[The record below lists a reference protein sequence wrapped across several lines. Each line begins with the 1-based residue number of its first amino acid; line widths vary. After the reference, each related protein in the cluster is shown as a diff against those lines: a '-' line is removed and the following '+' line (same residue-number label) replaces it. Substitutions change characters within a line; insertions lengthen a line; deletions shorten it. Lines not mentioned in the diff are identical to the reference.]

1 MIIAVLVVLGLCFG
15 SFVNALVW
23 RLHEQETVNE
33 KLEKANKAQAAKF
46 QVRLKDLSIS
56 KGRSMCTSCGHTLA
70 WYDLLPVVS
79 WLSVRGKCRYCSNQI
94 SWQYPIVELA
104 TAGLFVASYLLWPQ
118 ELAGVGLFGFIIW
131 LPVLTAFMALTVY
144 DLRWFILPNVIVYPL
159 IALAASQRLADS
171 LFYGVSYVKLFESL
185 IAAAIGGGI
194 FYVIFQVSKG
204 KWIGGGDVKLGYA
217 LGLLVASPFQALL
230 LLMIASIIG
239 LIFSLPA
246 LFSGRIKK
254 NLEIPFGPSLIIAC
268 IILVLFGKMIVDWY
282 MNMLVV

>member
-1 MIIAVLVVLGLCFG
+1 MIIAILIVLGLCFG

-46 QVRLKDLSIS
+46 RLRLKDLSIS

-79 WLSVRGKCRYCSNQI
+79 WLSVRGKCRYCSNKI

-118 ELAGVGLFGFIIW
+118 ELTGVGLFGFIIW